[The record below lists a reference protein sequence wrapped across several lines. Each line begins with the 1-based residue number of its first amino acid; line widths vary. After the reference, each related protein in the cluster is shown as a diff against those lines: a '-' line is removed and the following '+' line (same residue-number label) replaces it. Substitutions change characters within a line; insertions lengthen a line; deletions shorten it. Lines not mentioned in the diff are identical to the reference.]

1 MSDAVVNMPF
11 SDASANS
18 ERTAKMVLYFGIFSI
33 VMLFAGLLSAYIIT
47 SYSELW
53 VNIVVPRAF
62 YISTV
67 VIILSSV
74 TLKLSL
80 NASKNANQKATS
92 LFLIITLMLGVV
104 FGVFQYQGWNQLLS
118 AGSYFTGSVD
128 NLSGTYGDDFT
139 ITYQGKELIYENDDF
154 YFPNDE
160 LREKPLR
167 NEIAIFGNSAGSYIY
182 LLSFV
187 HLAHVVGGIL
197 FFIVIL
203 IMSFLSVSKIISPT
217 RLRLGAIYWNF
228 VDGLWIFLFLFL
240 LLFH

>member
-1 MSDAVVNMPF
+1 MSDAAVNMPL
-11 SDASANS
+11 SNTSANS

-47 SYSELW
+47 SYGELW

-62 YISTV
+62 YISTA
-67 VIILSSV
+67 VIILSSIA
-74 TLKLSL
+74 LKLSL
-80 NASKNANQKATS
+80 NASKKGDQKTTS
-92 LFLIITLMLGVV
+92 LFLILTLILGVV

-167 NEIAIFGNSAGSYIY
+167 NEIAIFGNSAGSYVY

-203 IMSFLSVSKIISPT
+203 LMSFLSVSKIISPT

>member
-1 MSDAVVNMPF
+1 MSDAAVKIPT
-11 SDASANS
+11 SDASAHS

-33 VMLFAGLLSAYIIT
+33 IMLFAGLLSAYIIT

-67 VIILSSV
+67 VIILSSI
-74 TLKLSL
+74 TLRLAL
-80 NASKNANQKATS
+80 NASKKSDQKSTS
-92 LFLIITLMLGVV
+92 LFLVFTLILGVG
-104 FGVFQYQGWNQLLS
+104 FGVFQYQGWNQLLT

-128 NLSGTYGDDFT
+128 NLSGTYGEDFT

-187 HLAHVVGGIL
+187 HLVHVLGGIL

-203 IMSFLSVSKIISPT
+203 LMSIFSATKTISPS

>member
-1 MSDAVVNMPF
+1 MSDAAVNMPL
-11 SDASANS
+11 SNNTANS

-47 SYSELW
+47 SYGELW

-62 YISTV
+62 YISTAI
-67 VIILSSV
+67 IILSSV

-80 NASKNANQKATS
+80 NASKKGDQKTTS
-92 LFLIITLMLGVV
+92 LFLILTLILGVV

-167 NEIAIFGNSAGSYIY
+167 NEIAIFGNSAGSYVY

-203 IMSFLSVSKIISPT
+203 LMSFLSVSKMISPT

>member
-1 MSDAVVNMPF
+1 MSDAAVNMPF
-11 SDASANS
+11 SEASANS
-18 ERTAKMVLYFGIFSI
+18 ERTGKMVLYFGIFSI
-33 VMLFAGLLSAYIIT
+33 IMLFAGLLSAYIIT

-62 YISTV
+62 YISTG

-80 NASKNANQKATS
+80 NASKKGDRKTTS
-92 LFLIITLMLGVV
+92 LFLIITLILGVV
-104 FGVFQYQGWNQLLS
+104 FGAFQYQGWNQLLS

-139 ITYQGKELIYENDDF
+139 ITYQGKELIYENNDF

-187 HLAHVVGGIL
+187 HLLHLVGGIL

-203 IMSFLSVSKIISPT
+203 LMSFLSVSKTISPK

>member
-1 MSDAVVNMPF
+1 MSDAAVNMPL
-11 SDASANS
+11 SDSSAQN

-53 VNIVVPRAF
+53 VNIVVPTGF

-67 VIILSSV
+67 VILLSSV
-74 TLKLSL
+74 T
-80 NASKNANQKATS
+80 
-92 LFLIITLMLGVV
+92 
-104 FGVFQYQGWNQLLS
+104 
-118 AGSYFTGSVD
+118 SVD
-128 NLSGTYGDDFT
+128 NLSGTYGEDYT

-187 HLAHVVGGIL
+187 HLIHVVGGIL

-203 IMSFLSVSKIISPT
+203 LMRNFSVSKTFSPA

>member
-1 MSDAVVNMPF
+1 MSDAAVNMPL
-11 SDASANS
+11 SDSSGQN

-47 SYSELW
+47 SYGELW
-53 VNIVVPRAF
+53 VNIVVPRGF
-62 YISTV
+62 YISTG
-67 VIILSSV
+67 VIIASSI
-74 TLKLSL
+74 TLKLAL
-80 NASKNANQKATS
+80 NASKKSYQKTTS
-92 LFLIITLMLGVV
+92 IFVLITLILGVV
-104 FGVFQYQGWNQLLS
+104 FGIFQVQGWIQIYS
-118 AGSYFTGSVD
+118 AGSSPSGSVD
-128 NLSGTYGDDFT
+128 NLSGTYGEDFT
-139 ITYQGKELIYENDDF
+139 INYKGKELIYENDDF

-187 HLAHVVGGIL
+187 HLIHVVGGIL

-203 IMSFLSVSKIISPT
+203 LMRNFSVSKTFSPA

>member
-1 MSDAVVNMPF
+1 MSDAAVNMPL
-11 SDASANS
+11 SDSSAQN

-53 VNIVVPRAF
+53 VNIVVPTGF

-67 VIILSSV
+67 VILLSSV
-74 TLKLSL
+74 TLKLAL
-80 NASKNANQKATS
+80 NASNKSNQKSTS
-92 LFLIITLMLGVV
+92 LFLILTLALGVC
-104 FGVFQYQGWNQLLS
+104 FGLFQYQGWNQIL
-118 AGSYFTGSVD
+118 AGGSYFTGSVD
-128 NLSGTYGDDFT
+128 NLTGRYGEDYT

-187 HLAHVVGGIL
+187 HLIHVVGGIL

-203 IMSFLSVSKIISPT
+203 LMRNFSVSKTFSPA